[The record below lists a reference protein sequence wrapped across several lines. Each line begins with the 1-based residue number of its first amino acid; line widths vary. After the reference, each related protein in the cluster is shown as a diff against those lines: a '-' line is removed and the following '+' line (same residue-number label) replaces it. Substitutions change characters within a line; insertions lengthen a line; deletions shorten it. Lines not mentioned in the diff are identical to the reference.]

1 MAHYR
6 FERRVTQGQPV
17 AGIDEA
23 GRGPL
28 AGPVAAAAVIL
39 DPANLPRGLD
49 DSKQLDHET
58 RERLAG
64 VIMARAIAVSVAFAS
79 VEEIDRL
86 NIRVATHL
94 AMRRA
99 AQALVVPPKW
109 ILVDG
114 NDCPKGLPCGAE
126 TIVDGDAKSMSIAA
140 ASIMAKVMRDRLMR
154 RLAVAH
160 PHYGFERH
168 FGYATP
174 AHRRRSICTGPASC
188 TAAPSRRCANDN
200 CRFPS
205 PDKNRNAPTRVRAAG
220 IVRPNPLCR
229 SGHAKPDPESTS
241 NFN

>member
-6 FERRVTQGQPV
+6 FERRAKAGAPV

-39 DPANLPRGLD
+39 DPAKLPRGLD
-49 DSKQLDHET
+49 DSKQLDHAT
-58 RERLAG
+58 REALAG
-64 VIMARAIAVSVAFAS
+64 VIMKRAIAVSVAFAS
-79 VEEIDRL
+79 VNEIDRW

-99 AQALVVPPKW
+99 AHALVVSPVW

-114 NDCPKGLPCGAE
+114 NDCPAGLPCGAE

-140 ASIMAKVMRDRLMR
+140 ASIIAKVMRDRLMR
-154 RLAVAH
+154 RMSLGH
-160 PHYGFERH
+160 PQYGFERH

-174 AHRRRSICTGPASC
+174 AHREALEMHGPCALHRRSF
-188 TAAPSRRCANDN
+188 AP
-200 CRFPS
+200 
-205 PDKNRNAPTRVRAAG
+205 VRERQLRLA
-220 IVRPNPLCR
+220 V
-229 SGHAKPDPESTS
+229 
-241 NFN
+241 